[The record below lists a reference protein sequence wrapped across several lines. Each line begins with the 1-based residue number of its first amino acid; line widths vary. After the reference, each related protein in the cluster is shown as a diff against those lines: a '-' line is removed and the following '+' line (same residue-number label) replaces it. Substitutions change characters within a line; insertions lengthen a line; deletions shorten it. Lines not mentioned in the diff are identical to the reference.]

1 MKVEKFEPQ
10 RHYEMVAH
18 WWVGH
23 KWPVLPLAA
32 LPASG
37 FVVPGV
43 CAGFLYFT
51 DSEIA
56 ILEWVVSNPKAST
69 MEVGRGIKAIVE
81 AAISTALNEGY
92 SMIFSYVK
100 SKGLQ
105 KLYERQGF
113 KVTDDNMT
121 HVLWRA

>member
-1 MKVEKFEPQ
+1 
-10 RHYEMVAH
+10 MVAH